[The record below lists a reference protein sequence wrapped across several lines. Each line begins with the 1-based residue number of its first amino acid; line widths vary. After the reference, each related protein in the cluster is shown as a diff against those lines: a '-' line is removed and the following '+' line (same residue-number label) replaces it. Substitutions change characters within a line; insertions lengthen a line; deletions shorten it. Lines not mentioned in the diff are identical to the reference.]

1 MLIWVS
7 VLLAWSTSQVIK
19 VKSYARVG
27 LLGNP
32 SDGFNGRT
40 IAATVS
46 NYFAEITIFE
56 SRELHLVP
64 HPLYVVVV
72 VVAWVGGLTFIR
84 CWRERCWLDTP
95 AVRAWLRLSLRRSLT
110 YRYDVA

>member
-1 MLIWVS
+1 
-7 VLLAWSTSQVIK
+7 
-19 VKSYARVG
+19 VG

-56 SRELHLVP
+56 SAELNLIP
-64 HPLYVVVV
+64 HPL
-72 VVAWVGGLTFIR
+72 
-84 CWRERCWLDTP
+84 
-95 AVRAWLRLSLRRSLT
+95 
-110 YRYDVA
+110 